1 MAPQGGPR
9 GRAAILAVDTRRSGR
24 LNGCGANLG
33 RMGRDRQDWRKGEL
47 IMRTLIIAAALIAA
61 SAYSVSAQDV
71 AKGEISFHKCLPC
84 HSIGDDAQNKIG
96 PELNGIDGR
105 HSGSVPDFSYSDAN
119 KNSGIVWDEAQFK
132 DYIKDPR
139 AKIPGT
145 KMIFAG
151 IKNEQEISDLWAYVS
166 QFNADGSIKKK

>member
-1 MAPQGGPR
+1 
-9 GRAAILAVDTRRSGR
+9 
-24 LNGCGANLG
+24 
-33 RMGRDRQDWRKGEL
+33 
-47 IMRTLIIAAALIAA
+47 MRTLIVAAALIAA
-61 SAYSVSAQDV
+61 SACTASAQDV

-119 KNSGIVWDEAQFK
+119 KNSGIVWSEAEFK

-145 KMIFAG
+145 KMIFVG
-151 IKNEQEISDLWAYVS
+151 IKNEQEIADLWAYVS

>member
-1 MAPQGGPR
+1 MMR
-9 GRAAILAVDTRRSGR
+9 TFIVTAAI
-24 LNGCGANLG
+24 
-33 RMGRDRQDWRKGEL
+33 
-47 IMRTLIIAAALIAA
+47 IAA
-61 SAYSVSAQDV
+61 SAYTASAQDA

-84 HSIGDDAQNKIG
+84 HAIGADAQNKIG

-119 KNSGIVWDEAQFK
+119 KNSGIVWNEAQFK
-132 DYIKDPR
+132 EYIKDPR
-139 AKIPGT
+139 AKVPGT

-151 IKNEQEISDLWAYVS
+151 IKNEQEINDLWAYVS